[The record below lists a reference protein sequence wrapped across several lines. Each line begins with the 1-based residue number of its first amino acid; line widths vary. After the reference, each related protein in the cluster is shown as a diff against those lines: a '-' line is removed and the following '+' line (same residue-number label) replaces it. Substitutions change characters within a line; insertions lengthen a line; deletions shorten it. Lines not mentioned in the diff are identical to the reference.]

1 VLVNFYHNAHHT
13 NMFSFFVDMLYNFY
27 FSLKVFYNVYSS
39 FVNSLGLYKNV
50 KYYKLFINCHGP
62 QIRAP

>member
-1 VLVNFYHNAHHT
+1 MSFELYLNVHHT

-27 FSLKVFYNVYSS
+27 FSLNFFYNVYSS

-50 KYYKLFINCHGP
+50 KYYKLFIHFHGP
-62 QIRAP
+62 